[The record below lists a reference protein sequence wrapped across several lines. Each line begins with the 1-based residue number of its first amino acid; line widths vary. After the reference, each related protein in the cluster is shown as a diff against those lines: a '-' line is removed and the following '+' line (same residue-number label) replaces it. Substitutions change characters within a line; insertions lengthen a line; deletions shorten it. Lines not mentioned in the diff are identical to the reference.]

1 MAGQPQNS
9 CHTTGGTQPS
19 LSPPDIQNGP
29 CVISMCRF
37 HNNEKRK
44 DNAFLL
50 PDGSVVRGREVAAT
64 RLDTQ
69 LGRDQLEEF
78 CRWGGDQSTKVCPG
92 LSLSKYCIVQVEG
105 QCEAGRAGGLAGGH
119 QPAHGMEE
127 QDVRQGILLLSNYN
141 RH

>member
-1 MAGQPQNS
+1 
-9 CHTTGGTQPS
+9 
-19 LSPPDIQNGP
+19 
-29 CVISMCRF
+29 MCRF

-78 CRWGGDQSTKVCPG
+78 CRWGGRPK
-92 LSLSKYCIVQVEG
+92 
-105 QCEAGRAGGLAGGH
+105 H
-119 QPAHGMEE
+119 
-127 QDVRQGILLLSNYN
+127 
-141 RH
+141 